1 MKYPVYNS
9 TKHKG
14 GTDMSVKR
22 TLMMVGLGIFGIVA
36 LIAVF
41 TSWYT
46 VDESEQAVVITFGRA
61 DETVTNPGLHFKLPW
76 PVQSVEILSRETFSL
91 QFGYKQ
97 NKEGE
102 LEAYDAET
110 KMITGDEYIVLTDL
124 VVQWKIT
131 DPSKYLFNAQN
142 PEEILHSATS
152 SAIRSIIGSSTIDA
166 ALTDGKADIEA
177 ETRELLVSL
186 IDKYDIGIGV
196 LGVKLQD
203 VELPNAEVRA
213 AFTAVTD
220 AREMKNTKTN
230 EAQKYKNQRISEAKG
245 EKDAIISKANGAK
258 TARIEQAH
266 GDVAVFNKMYEQYK
280 GNQQITRERLILET
294 LENVLPKAQIY
305 IMNDDGSTM
314 KYLPLQALQ
323 PTAQQ
328 EPKEQQ
334 APTDKKEGSGN

>member
-1 MKYPVYNS
+1 
-9 TKHKG
+9 
-14 GTDMSVKR
+14 MSVKR
-22 TLMMVGLGIFGIVA
+22 TLMMVGLGVFGIVA
-36 LIAVF
+36 LITVF

-61 DETVTNPGLHFKLPW
+61 DDMVTNPGLHFKLPW
-76 PVQSVEILSRETFSL
+76 PVQSVEILSKETFSL

-97 NKEGE
+97 GKSGE
-102 LEAYDAET
+102 MEAYDAET
-110 KMITGDEYIVLTDL
+110 KMITGDENIVLTDL

-131 DPSKYLFNAQN
+131 DPRKYLFNAQN

-152 SAIRSIIGSSTIDA
+152 SAIRSVIGSSTIDA

-177 ETRELLVSL
+177 NTRDLLVTL
-186 IDKYDIGIGV
+186 VEKYDIGIGI

-220 AREMKNTKTN
+220 ARETKNTKIN
-230 EAQKYKNQRISEAKG
+230 EAEKYKNQRISEANG
-245 EKDAIISKANGAK
+245 EKDAIISKAQGAK
-258 TARIEQAH
+258 MARTEQAQ

-294 LENVLPKAQIY
+294 LENVLPKAQLY
-305 IMNDDGSTM
+305 IMNDDGGTM
-314 KYLPLQALQ
+314 KYLPLPGLQ

-328 EPKEQQ
+328 ATTE
-334 APTDKKEGSGN
+334 KKEGSGN